1 MIFIG
6 LGANL
11 ESREY
16 GPPMATLRAALG
28 ALNTSNCKV
37 VCCSSWYRSAPVP
50 ASSQPWFVNGVAEL
64 ESDMAPDNL
73 LAHLHAIED
82 GLERVR
88 TTPNAPRTIDLDLL
102 VYDDQ
107 VLQTDSGL
115 IVPHPRMY
123 QRGGETADRD
133 VRHADQ
139 MMAVVEQQGDE
150 MFFGLVREPWPQDG
164 SDDFRRVDQRPGG
177 FEHRR
182 EAPGEFGGGLELSRI
197 SGAANLPPAAATAR
211 AKPYKI
217 SAGSVSGACSSQE
230 AKARRKW
237 TSASS

>member
-82 GLERVR
+82 RLERVR
-88 TTPNAPRTIDLDLL
+88 TTPNAARTIDLDLL

-107 VLQTDSGL
+107 VLQTGSGL
-115 IVPHPRMY
+115 IVPHPRMD
-123 QRGGETADRD
+123 QRGFVLLPLRELAPNWVDPRSGRSLRD
-133 VRHADQ
+133 LIDDLPGKQACWP
-139 MMAVVEQQGDE
+139 
-150 MFFGLVREPWPQDG
+150 EPG
-164 SDDFRRVDQRPGG
+164 
-177 FEHRR
+177 H
-182 EAPGEFGGGLELSRI
+182 
-197 SGAANLPPAAATAR
+197 
-211 AKPYKI
+211 
-217 SAGSVSGACSSQE
+217 
-230 AKARRKW
+230 
-237 TSASS
+237 

>member
-73 LAHLHAIED
+73 LAHLHSIED
-82 GLERVR
+82 RLERVR

-102 VYDDQ
+102 VYSSVSIDEKE
-107 VLQTDSGL
+107 LK
-115 IVPHPRMY
+115 VPHPGIAERNFVLLPLVDIAPY
-123 QRGGETADRD
+123 LRIPGLGS
-133 VRHADQ
+133 V
-139 MMAVVEQQGDE
+139 
-150 MFFGLVREPWPQDG
+150 FGLAAG
-164 SDDFRRVDQRPGG
+164 VDTENP
-177 FEHRR
+177 
-182 EAPGEFGGGLELSRI
+182 RI
-197 SGAANLPPAAATAR
+197 EKL
-211 AKPYKI
+211 I
-217 SAGSVSGACSSQE
+217 
-230 AKARRKW
+230 
-237 TSASS
+237 